1 MIAAPLSVNTSN
13 MTAEQTSKEEASTD
27 AKDCLE
33 PPRRRV
39 ARSRNNNL
47 SLSLNAGT
55 ARSARRS
62 EDATLKSSFNSS
74 TDRRAGLAGTHGRLS
89 QSFIDMNG
97 TGLDK
102 DMMDEILKGFDDEEE
117 DKKDESDALGAI
129 KSMGAKHGINRRSML
144 QSIESQKSMHFKLQD
159 DDDE

>member
-1 MIAAPLSVNTSN
+1 
-13 MTAEQTSKEEASTD
+13 
-27 AKDCLE
+27 
-33 PPRRRV
+33 
-39 ARSRNNNL
+39 
-47 SLSLNAGT
+47 
-55 ARSARRS
+55 
-62 EDATLKSSFNSS
+62 
-74 TDRRAGLAGTHGRLS
+74 
-89 QSFIDMNG
+89 MNG

-117 DKKDESDALGAI
+117 DKKEESDALGAI